1 MVIASYTMVVVIG
14 PNHLS
19 IENRS
24 GGWPLATGHPLVRWL
39 AHSLAARSLAARSLA
54 CSFAWSFVRLLV
66 RSAARSFGCSLI
78 GCSFVGC
85 SRVWLLVCWLLT
97 CLAARVFDYSCVWLL
112 VLFAAR
118 SFAARP
124 SGCTFV
130 GLLDLPVAH

>member
-1 MVIASYTMVVVIG
+1 MDLLLIIFLLRTEAGVG
-14 PNHLS
+14 PLL
-19 IENRS
+19 
-24 GGWPLATGHPLVRWL
+24 LATPSFVGWLIHWLLVRWL
-39 AHSLAARSLAARSLA
+39 GDRSPGRSFG
-54 CSFAWSFVRLLV
+54 CSFVRLL
-66 RSAARSFGCSLI
+66 I
-78 GCSFVGC
+78 D
-85 SRVWLLVCWLLT
+85 WLLVCWLLT

>member
-1 MVIASYTMVVVIG
+1 M
-14 PNHLS
+14 
-19 IENRS
+19 
-24 GGWPLATGHPLVRWL
+24 
-39 AHSLAARSLAARSLA
+39 
-54 CSFAWSFVRLLV
+54 FVSLLV
-66 RSAARSFGCSLI
+66 RSFGCSFLRLLI
-78 GCSFVGC
+78 D
-85 SRVWLLVCWLLT
+85 WLLVCWLLT